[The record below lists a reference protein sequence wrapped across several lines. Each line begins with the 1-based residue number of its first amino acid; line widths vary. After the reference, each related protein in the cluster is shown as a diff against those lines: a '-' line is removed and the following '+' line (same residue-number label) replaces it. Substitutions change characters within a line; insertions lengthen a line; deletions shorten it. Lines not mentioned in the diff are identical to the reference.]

1 MKTLCASFLVALAS
15 LVSTVGDAAQGSAP
29 VLSFD
34 KKGRL
39 IQVVTADGRRC
50 LYHYAP
56 DGRLISPLDPSCGD
70 PQQWL
75 KAKPGA

>member
-1 MKTLCASFLVALAS
+1 MNTLCAIFLLA
-15 LVSTVGDAAQGSAP
+15 LVSLMSGVGHAAQGSAP

-50 LYHYAP
+50 VYHYAP
-56 DGRLISPLDPSCGD
+56 DGRLISPLDSSCGE
-70 PQQWL
+70 PEQWL
-75 KAKPGA
+75 KAKSGG